1 MPRYSAGDRTDAG
14 STTLPIIS
22 IYSGA
27 ASTGTVREIGVFN
40 TTTTAVELYLCRLT
54 STGTQGA
61 NLVEARHN
69 PKKIAAAC
77 TVVGTHTVLPTLG
90 DDLGYRAV
98 LGSNAGVIWT
108 FGDDGLVVAAADAV
122 EAVTNGI
129 GVLVENGTGQICQ
142 AYIVWDE

>member
-1 MPRYSAGDRTDAG
+1 MPRYSAGDRTAVG

-27 ASTGTVREIGVFN
+27 ASTGVVREIGVFN

-98 LGSNAGVIWT
+98 LGSTAGVIWT
-108 FGDDGLVVAAADAV
+108 FGEQLMRLKLSLTELVCWWRM
-122 EAVTNGI
+122 
-129 GVLVENGTGQICQ
+129 VLDRSVKPTLFGMSSS
-142 AYIVWDE
+142 